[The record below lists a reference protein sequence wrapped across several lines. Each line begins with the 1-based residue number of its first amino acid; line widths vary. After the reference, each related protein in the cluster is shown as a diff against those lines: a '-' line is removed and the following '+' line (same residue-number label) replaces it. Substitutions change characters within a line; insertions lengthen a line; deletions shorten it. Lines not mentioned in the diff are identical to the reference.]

1 VTVRVKIF
9 VILGVMAAAML
20 GALYLAADYVIL
32 RRFMALERLNTQETM
47 NVVREGFGDDLEKLD
62 KANSDLSV
70 YDGTW
75 EVMASGNAAKI
86 REFIHSLLADS
97 KGGWQ
102 AQQMIHY
109 VIFADAEGR
118 LVWATGYD
126 ATRDGASEVPADLL
140 AHVQAGDALLG
151 FRTPRDERRG
161 VMQTKDG
168 PLLVVSRPI
177 VKTNYDGPI
186 QGALVTARKLDETA
200 MRRLSDKTHEALSVF
215 PFAAEDA
222 PEDVADARG
231 HLFASGSAYVRYAN
245 DQRIDG
251 YIMLKD
257 VYGQPAIVLRADI
270 PRAIYS
276 EGRSSQLYF
285 GGLMVL
291 IVMCCAIV
299 TDWLL
304 SKSVT
309 LRLAALSTSVAEIA
323 ASSDVAAR
331 VTYSGKD
338 EISTLGAGINY
349 MLDSL
354 QTFQER
360 RQKADEQHREE
371 LLNAKL
377 AAEEGS
383 RAKGEFLA
391 TMSHEIR
398 TPMNGV
404 IGMSELLL
412 DTELT
417 REQREMLMMAK
428 ISADSLLALLN
439 DILDFSKIEAGKLD
453 LETIDFSLRDS
464 MENVLRVLSVQAHQK
479 KLELSCHVLPDTPDR
494 LKGDPTRL
502 RQILMNLV
510 GNAVKFTAKGEV
522 ALRVWCDED
531 GDDSVLLGFAVRDTG
546 IGIPAAQQTRIF
558 QAFTQ
563 ADGSMTR
570 TYGGSGLGLAICSR
584 LAELMGGSIRVESKP
599 GVGSTFSFEL
609 RFFLQKGPAPAKP
622 LLDASMLRG
631 VAMLIVDDNAT
642 NRMILREL
650 AMKWEMKPT
659 LCESGEEALTLLEY
673 AHSQGTPF
681 PLVLLD
687 SQMPGMSGFEVAEHL
702 KEKPHLGYA
711 MVIMLTSAGL
721 RGEGARCRALGI
733 RAYLPKPARRADLL
747 EAMKLILSM
756 PATASGAG
764 DSGGKDS
771 GEDGGGGLGL
781 VTVHTLRERRTQ
793 LRVLVAEDNAVNQ
806 ALARRLLEKRGDTV
820 VIAEN
825 GRVALDAL
833 ERDGFDLVLM
843 DVQMP
848 VLGGLEAASGI
859 RERERVAGCTT
870 RIPIIALTANAMA
883 GDRERCIEAG
893 MDEYLT
899 KPIQARDLFAVMERV
914 MAGTTQGEVVKQ

>member
-9 VILGVMAAAML
+9 VILGVMTAAML
-20 GALYLAADYVIL
+20 GALYLASDYVIL
-32 RRFMALERLNTQETM
+32 SRFIALERLNTQETM
-47 NVVREGFGDDLEKLD
+47 NVVREGFNDELERLD
-62 KANSDLSV
+62 KSNSDLSV

-75 EVMASGNAAKI
+75 EAMASKNASKI
-86 REFIHSLLADS
+86 NAFIYSLLADS

-102 AQQMIHY
+102 AQQAIQY
-109 VIFADAEGR
+109 VVFADAEGR
-118 LVWATGYD
+118 VVWATGYD
-126 ATRDGASEVPADLL
+126 PANEGATAVPADLL
-140 AHVQAGDALLG
+140 AHVHSGDALLE
-151 FRTPRDERRG
+151 FRTPQDKLGG
-161 VMQTKDG
+161 VMLLKDG
-168 PLLVVSRPI
+168 PVLIVSRPI
-177 VKTNYDGPI
+177 VKTNLDGPI
-186 QGALVTARKLDETA
+186 EGALVTARRLDERA
-200 MRRLSDKTHEALSVF
+200 MQRLSEKTHEALSVF

-251 YIMLKD
+251 YVMLKD
-257 VYGQPAIVLRADI
+257 VYAQPGIVLRADI
-270 PRAIYS
+270 PRAIYGQ
-276 EGRSSQLYF
+276 GRRSQLYF

-291 IVMCCAIV
+291 IVLCCAIA
-299 TDWLL
+299 TDWML
-304 SKSVT
+304 SKSVSS
-309 LRLAALSTSVAEIA
+309 RLEALSGSVGSIA
-323 ASSDVAAR
+323 ASSDMTAR

-338 EISTLGAGINY
+338 EISSLGAGINY
-349 MLDSL
+349 MLDSI
-354 QTFQER
+354 QTSQER
-360 RQKADEQHREE
+360 RQKADEEHRQE
-371 LLNAKL
+371 LLGAKL

-383 RAKGEFLA
+383 RAKSEFLA

-464 MENVLRVLSVQAHQK
+464 MESVLRVLSVQAHQK
-479 KLELSCHVLPDTPDR
+479 KLELSCHVLADTPDR
-494 LKGDPTRL
+494 LQGDPTRL
-502 RQILMNLV
+502 RQILLNLV

-522 ALRVWCDED
+522 AVRVECEED
-531 GDDSVLLGFAVRDTG
+531 GDESVLLGFAVRDTG
-546 IGIPAAQQTRIF
+546 IGIPAEQQARIF

-584 LAELMGGSIRVESKP
+584 LAELMGGSIHVQSRM
-599 GVGSTFSFEL
+599 GLGSTFSFSL
-609 RFFLQKGPAPAKP
+609 RFALQKGTAATKP
-622 LLDASMLRG
+622 SLDASMLRG
-631 VAMLIVDDNAT
+631 LPVLIVDDNET
-642 NRMILREL
+642 NRTILKEL
-650 AMKWEMKPT
+650 AAKWEMKAT

-702 KEKPHLGYA
+702 KEKAHLGHA

-747 EAMKLILSM
+747 EAMKLILSA
-756 PATASGAG
+756 PAAGRGGVGAGESDSGA
-764 DSGGKDS
+764 
-771 GEDGGGGLGL
+771 GGGLGL

-806 ALARRLLEKRGDTV
+806 TLARRLLEKRGHTV

-825 GRVALDAL
+825 GRAAIDAL
-833 ERDGFDLVLM
+833 EREAFDLILM

-848 VLGGLEAASGI
+848 VLGGLEAASCI
-859 RERERVAGCTT
+859 RERERSAGTGT

-883 GDRERCIEAG
+883 GDRERCIGSG

-899 KPIQARDLFAVMERV
+899 KPIQARELFAVMERV
-914 MAGTTQGEVVKQ
+914 MAGAQNEVVK

>member
-1 VTVRVKIF
+1 
-9 VILGVMAAAML
+9 
-20 GALYLAADYVIL
+20 
-32 RRFMALERLNTQETM
+32 
-47 NVVREGFGDDLEKLD
+47 
-62 KANSDLSV
+62 LS
-70 YDGTW
+70 
-75 EVMASGNAAKI
+75 
-86 REFIHSLLADS
+86 
-97 KGGWQ
+97 
-102 AQQMIHY
+102 
-109 VIFADAEGR
+109 
-118 LVWATGYD
+118 
-126 ATRDGASEVPADLL
+126 
-140 AHVQAGDALLG
+140 
-151 FRTPRDERRG
+151 
-161 VMQTKDG
+161 
-168 PLLVVSRPI
+168 
-177 VKTNYDGPI
+177 
-186 QGALVTARKLDETA
+186 
-200 MRRLSDKTHEALSVF
+200 
-215 PFAAEDA
+215 
-222 PEDVADARG
+222 
-231 HLFASGSAYVRYAN
+231 
-245 DQRIDG
+245 
-251 YIMLKD
+251 
-257 VYGQPAIVLRADI
+257 
-270 PRAIYS
+270 
-276 EGRSSQLYF
+276 
-285 GGLMVL
+285 
-291 IVMCCAIV
+291 
-299 TDWLL
+299 
-304 SKSVT
+304 
-309 LRLAALSTSVAEIA
+309 
-323 ASSDVAAR
+323 
-331 VTYSGKD
+331 
-338 EISTLGAGINY
+338 
-349 MLDSL
+349 
-354 QTFQER
+354 
-360 RQKADEQHREE
+360 
-371 LLNAKL
+371 AKL

-494 LKGDPTRL
+494 LRGDPTRL

-522 ALRVWCDED
+522 AVRVECDED
-531 GDDSVLLGFAVRDTG
+531 GDESVLLGFAVRDTG
-546 IGIPAAQQTRIF
+546 IGIPAEHQGRIF

-570 TYGGSGLGLAICSR
+570 TYGGSGLGLAICSK
-584 LAELMGGSIRVESKP
+584 LTELMGGTIHVESKP
-599 GVGSTFSFEL
+599 GAGSTFSFQL
-609 RFFLQKGPAPAKP
+609 RFLLQKGAAGAKP
-622 LLDASMLRG
+622 SLDASMLRG
-631 VAMLIVDDNAT
+631 VAVLIVDDNAT

-650 AMKWEMKPT
+650 ALKWEMKPT
-659 LCESGEEALTLLEY
+659 RCESGEEALTLLQF

-702 KEKPHLGYA
+702 REKGQLGHA

-733 RAYLPKPARRADLL
+733 RAYLPKPARRVDLL

-756 PATASGAG
+756 KTA
-764 DSGGKDS
+764 
-771 GEDGGGGLGL
+771 GGGTQESSETAVGL

-806 ALARRLLEKRGDTV
+806 ALARRLLEKRGHTV

-825 GRVALDAL
+825 GSMALEAL
-833 ERDGFDLVLM
+833 EREAFDLILM

-848 VLGGLEAASGI
+848 VLGGLEAAAYI
-859 RERERVAGCTT
+859 RERERAAGCGA

-883 GDRERCIEAG
+883 GDRERCIESG

-899 KPIQARDLFAVMERV
+899 KPIQARDLFATMERV
-914 MAGTTQGEVVKQ
+914 MATAGSEVVKG